1 MVISEYMNIKKKS
14 SFVVPNYGAKSR
26 KGVKSRWRHQ
36 RGIDNKKRVMRS
48 GYGAIPKIGY
58 KNDVIKNGLGPDGKQ
73 RILVHNASELNDA
86 IHTPDVSIILHHAL
100 SSRKK
105 LVLQKHA
112 EKAGLKVV
120 NKVKA

>member
-1 MVISEYMNIKKKS
+1 MNIKRKS
-14 SFVVPNYGAKSR
+14 KFVVPNYGAKQR

-58 KNDVIKNGLGPDGKQ
+58 KNDLSINGTDQKGTRRVL
-73 RILVHNASELNDA
+73 ISNSYELKEAMLIPNS
-86 IHTPDVSIILHHAL
+86 SIVLHHAL

-105 LVLQKHA
+105 LTLQKEA
-112 EKAGLKVV
+112 EKAGLRVV
-120 NKVKA
+120 NKVKIWL